1 MCVCVCV
8 GNVRCRRNGGIRL
21 VLLLILLFCVGW
33 VRHSLV
39 SSFVKAAF
47 LSFFPRWLFAKINYP
62 RLTFNFS
69 SSSDL
74 SSQKIRRRFLRKAG
88 DWLGGRKW
96 IFVLLFTS
104 TFFLRRGGASK
115 GPLDPAHLSRL
126 VAGRSIKLWFE
137 CIGGKSVWRDIGK
150 GKDRLSTITRRQFG
164 RESATCKIWSRGNG
178 AATQSHLGN
187 HFRRKVR
194 KEGRVKHSIDFP
206 SFALDRSLEVM
217 KPFACSIFLRS
228 NIMDAWFKLINPF
241 PPVSTLQSIGYRFVN
256 CTGNWKWEKFI
267 RSLRYEV
274 IIDCGSLDHE
284 LTRERSIEF

>member
-1 MCVCVCV
+1 M
-8 GNVRCRRNGGIRL
+8 
-21 VLLLILLFCVGW
+21 GW

-39 SSFVKAAF
+39 SSFVEATF
-47 LSFFPRWLFAKINYP
+47 LSFFPRRPNLFAKINYP

-88 DWLGGRKW
+88 DWLADRKW

-164 RESATCKIWSRGNG
+164 REFGHLQDLIPWKRG
-178 AATQSHLGN
+178 SHAISSG
-187 HFRRKVR
+187 
-194 KEGRVKHSIDFP
+194 
-206 SFALDRSLEVM
+206 
-217 KPFACSIFLRS
+217 KPL
-228 NIMDAWFKLINPF
+228 
-241 PPVSTLQSIGYRFVN
+241 
-256 CTGNWKWEKFI
+256 
-267 RSLRYEV
+267 
-274 IIDCGSLDHE
+274 
-284 LTRERSIEF
+284 